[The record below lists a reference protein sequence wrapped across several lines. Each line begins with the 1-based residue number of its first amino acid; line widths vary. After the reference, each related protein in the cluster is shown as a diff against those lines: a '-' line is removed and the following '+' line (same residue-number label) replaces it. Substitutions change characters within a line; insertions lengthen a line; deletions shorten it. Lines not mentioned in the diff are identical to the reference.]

1 MSRIGGERMKE
12 FLIGM
17 AFALLV
23 TGALC
28 LAAMAESTLV
38 VRTDGTLTICST
50 TGGLTVCR

>member
-1 MSRIGGERMKE
+1 MKE